1 MCVSLYVLSECPCE
15 LPTCRRSFPT
25 FGSSLPPLPCS
36 RATPTLQHV
45 LYADPS
51 FIHANE
57 VHLRLG
63 LIHKVAGEF
72 KAAYKRF
79 QLVLND
85 STECTLSR
93 HESEYRTRVR
103 VVMIVSWQ

>member
-1 MCVSLYVLSECPCE
+1 MLDSLLA
-15 LPTCRRSFPT
+15 LKR
-25 FGSSLPPLPCS
+25 PPNDHNTHSRTPYLTDPS
-36 RATPTLQHV
+36 PSHRATPTLQHV

-51 FIHANE
+51 FTHANE

-72 KAAYKRF
+72 RAAYKRF

-85 STECTLSR
+85 STDCTLSR
-93 HESEYRTRVR
+93 HESKYCRRLQTWEWL
-103 VVMIVSWQ
+103 SDG